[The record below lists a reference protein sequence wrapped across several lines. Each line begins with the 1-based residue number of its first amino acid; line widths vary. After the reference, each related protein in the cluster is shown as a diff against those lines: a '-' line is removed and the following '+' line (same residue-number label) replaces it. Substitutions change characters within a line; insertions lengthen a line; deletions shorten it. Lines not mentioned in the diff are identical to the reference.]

1 MHPEKQERGT
11 RKYVVAPQ
19 GEDATAVFWIT
30 RKDAATMEQGKIV
43 RLMELFN
50 VKIENV
56 TADAVETVFLSE
68 SYEEIRKA
76 KAQLIHWIP
85 VGEEYPCTI
94 IQQDGSTV
102 EGYAESA
109 CKNLKPSTIIQ
120 FERFGFVR
128 ADAVETKLTAYYA
141 HK

>member
-1 MHPEKQERGT
+1 
-11 RKYVVAPQ
+11 
-19 GEDATAVFWIT
+19 
-30 RKDAATMEQGKIV
+30 MEAGKIV

-50 VKIENV
+50 VKIQKV
-56 TADAVETVFLSE
+56 TADSVEAEFLSE

-85 VGEEYPCTI
+85 LGQEYPTAI
-94 IQQDGSTV
+94 IQQDATTV
-102 EGYAESA
+102 EGYSESA

-128 ADAVETKLTAYYA
+128 TDMVETKLIAYYA